1 MEAPQALAREAM
13 RAFVAFDQAAQHVS
27 RFIRAMHGSW
37 APWTG
42 RSLKRPSLPYCAV
55 AAPLPAHTG

>member
-37 APWTG
+37 APWYLG
-42 RSLKRPSLPYCAV
+42 PGDR
-55 AAPLPAHTG
+55 